1 MLDKYLNKVTQG
13 DCLELLKELPDKSV
27 DLCLTDYP
35 YGAEV
40 EYDNYKD
47 TKENLEKL
55 IKNTMPE
62 ILRISKRALIT
73 TGTRNLFMYPEP
85 DWILNWYVKSG
96 AGVSNW
102 GFTTWHP
109 ILAYGKDPYLTNRMG
124 SRADSIESIEASEK
138 NGHPCPKPINT
149 WIKLLERGSVDKN
162 DIILDPFAGSG
173 TTAIASMRTN
183 RNFICFEQSA
193 EYCDIANKRI
203 QQELNKKAK
212 NCYVEDL
219 ALFQVANAN

>member
-1 MLDKYLNKVTQG
+1 MIEKYINKVTQG
-13 DCLELLKELPDKSV
+13 NCTNLLKQLPDKSV

-35 YGAEV
+35 YGVNV

-47 TKENLEKL
+47 SKENLQNL
-55 IKNTMPE
+55 INETLPE
-62 ILRISKRALIT
+62 ILRVSKRALIA

-109 ILAYGKDPYLTNRMG
+109 ILAYGKDPYLENRLG

-149 WIKLLERGSVDKN
+149 WVKLLERGSVKKTDL
-162 DIILDPFAGSG
+162 ILDPFAGSG
-173 TTAIASMRTN
+173 TTAVAAIKTG
-183 RNFICFEQSA
+183 RNFICFEQSK
-193 EYCDIANKRI
+193 EYCAIANERI
-203 QQELNKKAK
+203 QKELNKLAET
-212 NCYVEDL
+212 CYIEDL
-219 ALFQVANAN
+219 ELFKQ